1 MPVWSLSDSHQAPA
15 EHPGWNSLFS
25 HIFYFFSEPESLVQ
39 PPSHF
44 IIQMTIY
51 NHIVYIIY
59 IVLYCMYVYI
69 YLLYRKNVKLALSQ
83 QCTWVTHLETE
94 MNSGNV
100 WRDLLLP
107 FEKPMVQTI
116 PACIEGA
123 KKQSQS
129 PKMHNPR
136 VSTAA
141 RATAPQS
148 PSREK
153 AWESVRKYEK
163 ANRAPIKSIKG
174 IKRSYRIP

>member
-1 MPVWSLSDSHQAPA
+1 MPVSSLSDSHQAPA

-25 HIFYFFSEPESLVQ
+25 HIFYFFSEQESSVQ
-39 PPSHF
+39 PPSPLRILSYKWPF
-44 IIQMTIY
+44 I
-51 NHIVYIIY
+51 
-59 IVLYCMYVYI
+59 
-69 YLLYRKNVKLALSQ
+69 NVKLALSQ
-83 QCTWVTHLETE
+83 QCIWVTHLETE

-153 AWESVRKYEK
+153 AWENMRKL
-163 ANRAPIKSIKG
+163 IGLLWKSIKG